1 MNYSIPDIYEVMQQV
16 GRVHFLPKD
25 LQYLANL
32 DEALPIGHDQTISQP
47 YVVAFMT
54 SALLPE
60 KTDKV
65 LEIGTG
71 SGFQAAVLSRLVDK
85 VYSVE
90 VIKPLANEA
99 IARLDRLGYKN
110 IFIQHG
116 DGYWGWSE
124 HAPYDCIIVT
134 ACAEVVPPPLLD
146 QLKLGG
152 RMIIPIG
159 PEHGL
164 QHLVLIKKEEDGTI
178 TNRNVLAVRFVP
190 FTREK

>member
-1 MNYSIPDIYEVMQQV
+1 MNYSIPDIYEIMQQV

-54 SALLPE
+54 SILSPE
-60 KTDKV
+60 KTDKI

-71 SGFQAAVLSRLVDK
+71 SGFQAAVLSRMVDK
-85 VYSVE
+85 VYSIE
-90 VIKPLANEA
+90 IIKPLAEEA
-99 IARLDRLGYKN
+99 TARLNRLGYNN
-110 IFIQHG
+110 IYIQHG
-116 DGYWGWSE
+116 DGYWGWNE

-134 ACAEVVPPPLLD
+134 ACAEIIPPPLLK
-146 QLKLGG
+146 QLKPGG

-164 QHLVLIKKEEDGTI
+164 QHLVLVQKDEEENI
-178 TNRNVLAVRFVP
+178 ISRKVLAVRFVP
-190 FTREK
+190 FTRS